1 MAVSK
6 SFDAFRKQALE
17 GARDADLVE
26 RWEEIALLAQLR
38 QKNKGKDKH
47 VFHDIPRPPQNDLS
61 PLLLSVRMRKDIYL
75 KAAALMGFN
84 VAYSPS
90 WDLFDGGVENEAL
103 REENAAGRPFES
115 DLVRG
120 SCKRSAQERME
131 TERAALKQLGVFA
144 DWRGVK
150 PHLEARYEAKLLDSF
165 GRLMTAGLVQREL
178 KPGCWCIQCRTD
190 LSEAE
195 QAVCNRKS
203 TGAYIRFPLRA
214 GLERLGP
221 NAGVAARV
229 FELWTLPAGAA
240 LALSPDAS
248 YEAVQFNG
256 SPLVIEKGSA
266 DKFPA
271 ESQIER
277 IETIEA
283 AELLQ
288 CICSHPLLD
297 AELPIVMRGEEEGAF
312 VLVSPSG
319 KERPF
324 PQQLFLASDA
334 DPFGG
339 RSPRL
344 AYNYRIGSIMNES
357 GEMTEEAETFC
368 GLSIQDAH
376 EHIALRLDYMGM
388 LIRADDGEI
397 AYPHCWTCDS
407 PAAFRPIDHW
417 TFDASESGLL
427 RRVVQGM
434 ELFETHP
441 SGLKERLKK
450 SVPRQERWE
459 ASQPGVWGLPIPAFY
474 CQKCGEQLD
483 VERSVKTA
491 RDLISHKGTDAWF
504 SVDPDDALPNDAAC
518 PSCGAREFRRDT
530 SVMKPW
536 TASLLDAIQNMDS
549 RRENAKIGD
558 IFMERAD
565 DALDWIA
572 RLLTLLYALRDGCPT
587 KFLHYIDLKKS
598 GPQLK
603 ASADPKLMRIL
614 EQPGGSDLFRLFALR
629 HTFST
634 KTSAEDAAERLE
646 EQRAEFENAL
656 LRAAFLTQKQT
667 SPKGDADIGSI
678 PYLPALFAAWFDS
691 VKVQTES
698 AFQTYYFDAAWE
710 TLRGA
715 LRRFET
721 MADYL
726 ETARTRLPKSERG
739 DLPLTERAFYECALQ
754 LLKLMTPFL
763 PMTAERLWT
772 RAFREPDGGSVFL
785 SNALRGSQNWKSGK
799 KRPAPP
805 GSFEVWADA
814 ARAVQQ
820 ASIGGVN
827 VVFYNDVEEWQ
838 KMFDESAE
846 GLRMFAEGGFAV
858 WTDETPPEDADARAQ
873 EVRVSNLNPESD
885 SDA

>member
-1 MAVSK
+1 MAVNK
-6 SFDAFRKQALE
+6 TFDAFRKQALGE
-17 GARDADLVE
+17 ARDADLVE

-47 VFHDIPRPPQNDLS
+47 VFHDIPRPPRNELN
-61 PLLLSVRMRKDIYL
+61 PLHLSVRMRKDIYL

-90 WDLFDGGVENEAL
+90 WDLFDGGVEKEAL
-103 REENAAGRPFES
+103 RDENAAGRPFDS

-120 SCKRSAQERME
+120 SCKQSAQERME

-165 GRLMTAGLVQREL
+165 GRLMTAGLVKREL
-178 KPGCWCIQCRTD
+178 KPGYWCIECRTD
-190 LSEAE
+190 LSETE
-195 QAVCNRKS
+195 QAVRKRKS

-214 GLERLGP
+214 GLERLGA

-229 FELWTLPAGAA
+229 FELWTMPAGAA

-248 YEAVQFNG
+248 YEAVRFNG
-256 SPLVIEKGSA
+256 KPLVIEKGSVDKLPA
-266 DKFPA
+266 DS
-271 ESQIER
+271 EMER
-277 IETIEA
+277 LETIET

-288 CICSHPLLD
+288 CVCSHPLLD
-297 AELPIVMRGEEEGAF
+297 ADLPIVMRGEEEGAF
-312 VLVSPSG
+312 VLVSRSG

-324 PQQLFLASDA
+324 PQQLFLASEA

-339 RSPRL
+339 HTPRL

-368 GLSIQDAH
+368 GLSIQEAR

-388 LIRADDGEI
+388 LIRADDGEL
-397 AYPHCWTCDS
+397 AYPHCWTCEE
-407 PAAFRPIDHW
+407 PAAFRPIDQW
-417 TFDASESGLL
+417 TFDASASGLL

-434 ELFETHP
+434 ELFEGRP
-441 SGLKERLKK
+441 SGLKAQLKK
-450 SVPRQERWE
+450 RLPRQERWE
-459 ASQPGVWGLPIPAFY
+459 ASQPGVWGLPVPAFY
-474 CQKCGEQLD
+474 CRKCGGQLE

-504 SVDPDDALPNDAAC
+504 SVEPDDALPNDAVC
-518 PSCGAREFRRDT
+518 PSCGEREFRRDT
-530 SVMKPW
+530 SVMTPW

-572 RLLTLLYALRDGCPT
+572 RLLTLLYALRGGCPT
-587 KFLHYIDLKKS
+587 KFLHYINLKKT
-598 GPQLK
+598 GAQLK
-603 ASADPKLMRIL
+603 ALADPKLMRIL
-614 EQPGGSDLFRLFALR
+614 EQPGGSDLLRLFALR

-634 KTSAEDAAERLE
+634 KTSAEDAAARLE
-646 EQRAEFENAL
+646 EQRAEFENVL
-656 LRAAFLTQKQT
+656 LRAAFLTRKQKT
-667 SPKGDADIGSI
+667 PPKGNANIGSI
-678 PYLPALFAAWFDS
+678 PYLPALFAAWFHGA
-691 VKVQTES
+691 KGEIES
-698 AFQTYYFDAAWE
+698 AFQAYDFDAAWE
-710 TLRGA
+710 TLRSA

-726 ETARTRLPKSERG
+726 EKAQKRAPKSKRA
-739 DLPLTERAFYECALQ
+739 DLPLIERAYYECALQ
-754 LLKLMTPFL
+754 LLKLTTPFL

-772 RAFREPDGGSVFL
+772 RAFRAPDGASVFL
-785 SNALRGSQNWKSGK
+785 SNALRGSQNWKRGK
-799 KRPAPP
+799 KRIDPP
-805 GSFEVWADA
+805 GSFEIWADA
-814 ARAVQQ
+814 ARAVQH
-820 ASIGGVN
+820 ASSGGVDI
-827 VVFYNDVEEWQ
+827 VFQNDAAEWR
-838 KMFDESAE
+838 KMFIESE
-846 GLRMFAEGGFAV
+846 ECLRMFAEGGFAV
-858 WTDETPPEDADARAQ
+858 WTDEPPPEDGAP
-873 EVRVSNLNPESD
+873 VPTVSVSSLNAEAD

>member
-1 MAVSK
+1 MAAK
-6 SFDAFRKQALE
+6 KTFDAFRKQALE
-17 GARDADLVE
+17 DARDADLVE

-47 VFHDIPRPPQNDLS
+47 VFHDIPRPPQNELN

-103 REENAAGRPFES
+103 RDENAAGRAFDS

-120 SCKRSAQERME
+120 SCRRSAQERME

-165 GRLMTAGLVQREL
+165 GRLMTAGLVKRQL
-178 KPGCWCIQCRTD
+178 KPGCWCIECRTD
-190 LSEAE
+190 LSETE
-195 QAVCNRKS
+195 QAVRNRKS

-214 GLERLGP
+214 GLERLGA

-229 FELWTLPAGAA
+229 FELWTMPAGAA

-248 YEAVQFNG
+248 YEAVRFNG
-256 SPLVIEKGSA
+256 KPLVIEKESV
-266 DKFPA
+266 DKLTS
-271 ESQIER
+271 ESEIER

-288 CICSHPLLD
+288 CVCSHPLLD

-312 VLVSPSG
+312 VLVSRSG
-319 KERPF
+319 KKRLF
-324 PQQLFLASDA
+324 PEQLFLASDA

-339 RSPRL
+339 QSPRL

-368 GLSIQDAH
+368 GLSIQEAH

-388 LIRADDGEI
+388 LIRADDGEL
-397 AYPHCWTCDS
+397 AYPHCWTCES
-407 PAAFRPIDHW
+407 PAAFRPIDQW
-417 TFDASESGLL
+417 TFDASKSGLL
-427 RRVVQGM
+427 RRVVQGL
-434 ELFETHP
+434 ELFEARP
-441 SGLKERLKK
+441 SSLKGRLKK
-450 SVPRQERWE
+450 RVPLQERWE
-459 ASQPGVWGLPIPAFY
+459 ASQPGVWGLPVPAFY
-474 CQKCGEQLD
+474 CRKCGGQLD
-483 VERSVKTA
+483 VEPSVKTA
-491 RDLISHKGTDAWF
+491 RDLISHKGADAWF
-504 SVDPDDALPNDAAC
+504 SVEPDDALPKDAVC

-530 SVMKPW
+530 SVMTPW
-536 TASLLDAIQNMDS
+536 MASLLDAIQNMDS

-572 RLLTLLYALRDGCPT
+572 RLLTLLYALRGGCPT
-587 KFLHYIDLKKS
+587 KFLHYINLKNS
-598 GPQLK
+598 GTRLK
-603 ASADPKLMRIL
+603 ALADPKRMRVL

-634 KTSAEDAAERLE
+634 TTSAEDAAERLE
-646 EQRAEFENAL
+646 EQRAEFENIL
-656 LRAAFLTQKQT
+656 LRAAFLTRKQKA
-667 SPKGDADIGSI
+667 PKGNASIGSI
-678 PYLPALFAAWFDS
+678 PYLPALFAAWFDGA
-691 VKVQTES
+691 KAEIES
-698 AFQTYYFDAAWE
+698 AYQAYEFDAAWE

-715 LRRFET
+715 LRQFET

-726 ETARTRLPKSERG
+726 ETAPTRMPKSKRP
-739 DLPLTERAFYECALQ
+739 DLPLIERAYYECALQ
-754 LLKLMTPFL
+754 LLKLTTPFL
-763 PMTAERLWT
+763 PMTAERLWI
-772 RAFREPDGGSVFL
+772 RAFREPDGSSVFL
-785 SNALRGSQNWKSGK
+785 SNALRGSQNWKRGK
-799 KRPAPP
+799 KRIDPP
-805 GSFEVWADA
+805 GSFEIWADA
-814 ARAVQQ
+814 ARAVQH
-820 ASIGGVN
+820 ASSGGVDI
-827 VVFYNDVEEWQ
+827 VFHNDVEEWR
-838 KMFDESAE
+838 KMFVESE
-846 GLRMFAEGGFAV
+846 ECLRLFAEGGFAMQ
-858 WTDETPPEDADARAQ
+858 TDEAPPEDADETAQ
-873 EVRVSNLNPESD
+873 EVRVSGLSAEAD
-885 SDA
+885 GDA